1 MVLLSWT
8 PCGGY
13 KSSSVSVVVIPRN
26 ECKVISCNLMHKP
39 TFLPTQRVKCSCSG
53 GMPGI
58 PGMPG
63 MPGPYGAR
71 GDKGDSGSRGER
83 GPTGI
88 MGTPGPRGTPG
99 EKGGRGSRG
108 QTGTPGKTGPS
119 GAKGDRGSPGT
130 KGDAGPKGD
139 AAGAGPIPATNWKQ
153 CVWKN
158 INDAKDSG
166 KLKVRHRNRKWP
178 RNKINWYSN
187 SATHYVMDL

>member
-13 KSSSVSVVVIPRN
+13 KSSSLSVVVIACRN
-26 ECKVISCNLMHKP
+26 DYKVISCNLMHKP

-71 GDKGDSGSRGER
+71 GDKGDSGSKGER

-88 MGTPGPRGTPG
+88 MGTPGPRGHPG

-108 QTGTPGKTGPS
+108 LNRNSREDRAKRGQGRQRRPGHQRRRGAEGGRGWCWADSRHQLEAVRLEKHQRWQGQRQTQGKTQKPQM
-119 GAKGDRGSPGT
+119 
-130 KGDAGPKGD
+130 
-139 AAGAGPIPATNWKQ
+139 AT
-153 CVWKN
+153 
-158 INDAKDSG
+158 
-166 KLKVRHRNRKWP
+166 
-178 RNKINWYSN
+178 
-187 SATHYVMDL
+187 